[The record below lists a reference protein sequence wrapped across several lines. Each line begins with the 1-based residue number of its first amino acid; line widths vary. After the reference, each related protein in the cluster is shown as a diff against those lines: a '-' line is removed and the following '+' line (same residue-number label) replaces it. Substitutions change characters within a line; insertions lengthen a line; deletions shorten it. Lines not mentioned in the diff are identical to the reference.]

1 MKSKE
6 EKILNK
12 DQLNNLNRL
21 HQEKKFDSLEEESR
35 KLLLKFPNNTHLNN
49 YLGASLAGKGL
60 LTEAIIAFND
70 SLIEAKNKS
79 KILNN
84 LGVTYLKMENFE
96 KALDYFEE
104 SIIEDKEYEEAHF
117 NKGNALRRLGRV
129 EEAIASYEN
138 TLKINPD
145 HINSQLNISIALK
158 NIGRFEESKN
168 LCRELIKLKP
178 AWGVVH
184 RHLTTMVKYKKIDNH
199 VEQMLKIFNDKSLD
213 KNNKSHIAFGLGKAY
228 EDLGKSEEAFSY
240 FSLGNKYFR
249 SQIKYS
255 TSQSRKYFAAIKRVF
270 NASFFVNNQQNY
282 DLGENLIFITGMPR
296 SGTSL
301 IEQILAS
308 HSNVYG
314 AGELKFFREAIY
326 NNFPDIEGSIF
337 PDNFFLHDPNCLK
350 DVADEYLERVSTYRE
365 EVEVV
370 VDKMPYNFMYIG
382 MIHLVFPLAKI
393 ISIQRNAIDNCF
405 SIYKQKFGTGNY
417 FSYSLQETGEYYN
430 LYNELM
436 NHWNSVLP
444 EKIFSIQYEKLTL
457 NQEKETKRLLDHC
470 SLNWEEDCLS
480 FHKTSRDVRT
490 ASSVQVRQPLY
501 NSSVNLWKNYKKE
514 LKPLIEILERS

>member
-1 MKSKE
+1 MKPKE
-6 EKILNK
+6 EIILSK
-12 DQLNNLNRL
+12 DQLNSLNKL
-21 HQEKKFDSLEEESR
+21 NQDKDFNSLEEESR
-35 KLLLKFPNNTHLNN
+35 RLLLKFPNNTHLNN
-49 YLGASLAGKGL
+49 FLGASLAGKGL
-60 LTEAIIAFND
+60 LTEAIIAFNNA
-70 SLIEAKNKS
+70 LIEAENKS

-84 LGVTYLKMENFE
+84 LGVTYLKMEAFE
-96 KALDYFEE
+96 KALDYFNE
-104 SIIEDKEYEEAHF
+104 SIKEDKEYEEAHF
-117 NKGNALRRLGRV
+117 NKGNALRRMGSV
-129 EEAIASYEN
+129 EEAIINYEN

-145 HINSQLNISIALK
+145 HINSKLNISIALK
-158 NIGRFEESKN
+158 NIGRFEESKD
-168 LCRELIKLKP
+168 LCRELIELKP
-178 AWGVVH
+178 GWGVVH
-184 RHLTTMVKYKKIDNH
+184 RHLTTMVKYEKNDNH
-199 VEQMLKIFNDKSLD
+199 IKQMLTLFDDKSLD
-213 KNNKSHIAFGLGKAY
+213 KIDKSHIALALGKAY

-270 NASFFVNNQQNY
+270 NNSFFVNNQQNY
-282 DLGENLIFITGMPR
+282 DAGKNLIFITGMPR

-314 AGELKFFREAIY
+314 AGELKFFRDAIY
-326 NNFPDIEGSIF
+326 NNFPDVEGSIF
-337 PDNFFLHDPNCLK
+337 PDNALLHDPNCFK
-350 DVADEYLERVSTYRE
+350 DVADEYLERISKYRE

-382 MIHLVFPLAKI
+382 MIHLVFPSAKI

-430 LYNELM
+430 LYNDLM
-436 NHWNSVLP
+436 LHWNLVLP
-444 EKIFSIQYEKLTL
+444 ERIFTIQYEKLTMY
-457 NQEKETKRLLDHC
+457 QEKETKRLLKHC
-470 SLNWEEDCLS
+470 SLKWEEDCLS
-480 FHKTSRDVRT
+480 FHKTNRDVRT

-501 NSSVNLWKNYKKE
+501 NSSVNLWKKYENE
-514 LKPLIEILERS
+514 LEPLINILERS